1 MSMSKLHAGTAAS
14 ADGRG
19 ERAYRRIANALLSE
33 IGKGRYPVGARLPTE
48 AQLCERFNVSRA
60 TVRAALD
67 DIERKGM
74 VRRRPKIG
82 TVVTAREDMNRYAV
96 AVGSLS
102 DLLQFLD
109 STVVRPREIE
119 EVVADKALA
128 ADLRCDAGTAWI
140 RVGTVRTPAAESVP
154 ISWTDYYLPPKFRDV
169 VPQFGKRVGPI
180 YPLLERKYGIAISR
194 IEQDIGAC
202 LLRKPMAG
210 LLAAKERA
218 PALRVIHRMV
228 DSDGMPLYCTVSIYP
243 AERFRYVQ
251 VMTRNGS

>member
-1 MSMSKLHAGTAAS
+1 MSRSHANTTAPTESGAARAYQRIAS
-14 ADGRG
+14 A
-19 ERAYRRIANALLSE
+19 LLDE
-33 IGKGRYPVGARLPTE
+33 IGVGRYPVGARLPTE

-82 TVVTAREDMNRYAV
+82 TVVTASEVKNRYAV
-96 AVGSLS
+96 SVGSLS

-109 STVVRPREIE
+109 STVVRPREVEDI
-119 EVVADKALA
+119 VASEALA
-128 ADLRCDAGTAWI
+128 AELHCEAGTAWI

-154 ISWTDYYLPPKFRDV
+154 ISWTDYYLPPRFRAV

-180 YPLLERKYGIAISR
+180 YPLLERRYGIAIAR

-202 LLRKPMAG
+202 LLREPVAG
-210 LLAAKERA
+210 LLVAKPRT

-228 DSDGMPLYCTVSIYP
+228 DAAGTPIYCTVSTYP

-251 VMTRNGS
+251 TMTRSG

>member
-1 MSMSKLHAGTAAS
+1 MSRLQGSTN
-14 ADGRG
+14 GRG
-19 ERAYRRIANALLSE
+19 ERAYRRIASALLDE
-33 IGKGRYPVGARLPTE
+33 IGGGRYPVGARLPTE

-82 TVVTAREDMNRYAV
+82 TVVTASEVKNRYAV
-96 AVGSLS
+96 SVGSLS

-109 STVVRPREIE
+109 STVVRPREVEDI
-119 EVVADKALA
+119 VASKALA
-128 ADLRCDAGTAWI
+128 AELHCEEGTGWI

-154 ISWTDYYLPPKFRDV
+154 ISWTDYYLPRRFRAV
-169 VPQFGKRVGPI
+169 IAQFGKRVGPI
-180 YPLLERKYGIAISR
+180 YPLLERKYGMAIAR

-202 LLRKPMAG
+202 LLREPMAG
-210 LLAAKERA
+210 LLSAKPRA

-228 DSDGMPLYCTVSIYP
+228 DAEGLPIYCTISVYP

-251 VMTRNGS
+251 VMTRSG

>member
-1 MSMSKLHAGTAAS
+1 MSRLHGNTV

-19 ERAYRRIANALLSE
+19 ERVYQRIASALLAE
-33 IGKGRYPVGARLPTE
+33 IGGGRYPVGARLPTE
-48 AQLCERFNVSRA
+48 AQLCERFSVSRA

-82 TVVTAREDMNRYAV
+82 TVVTAKEDRNRYAV
-96 AVGSLS
+96 SVGSLS

-119 EVVADKALA
+119 DVVADRTLA
-128 ADLRCDAGTAWI
+128 TELHCDEGTAWI
-140 RVGTVRTPAAESVP
+140 RVGTVRTPASDSVP
-154 ISWTDYYLPPKFRDV
+154 ISWTDYYLPPKFKAV
-169 VPQFGKRVGPI
+169 VPQFGRRVGPI
-180 YPLLERKYGIAISR
+180 YPLLERKYGIAIAR

-202 LLRKPMAG
+202 ALARPLADLLV
-210 LLAAKERA
+210 AKARS

-228 DSDGMPLYCTVSIYP
+228 DGAGLPLYCTISVYP

-251 VMTRNGS
+251 VMTRSGP

>member
-1 MSMSKLHAGTAAS
+1 MSTLPIRTA

-19 ERAYRRIANALLSE
+19 ERAYQRIANALLSD
-33 IGKGRYPVGARLPTE
+33 IGGGRYAVGARLPTE
-48 AQLCERFNVSRA
+48 AQLCERFSVSRA

-82 TVVTAREDMNRYAV
+82 TVVTARDVKNRYAV
-96 AVGSLS
+96 SVGSLS
-102 DLLQFLD
+102 DLLVFLD
-109 STVVRPREIE
+109 STVVRPREVE
-119 EVVADKALA
+119 DVVADGALA
-128 ADLRCDAGTAWI
+128 ADLHCDAGTAWI

-154 ISWTDYYLPPKFRDV
+154 ISWTDYYLPPKFRAV

-180 YPLLERKYGIAISR
+180 YPLLERRYGLAIAR
-194 IEQDIGAC
+194 FEQDIGAC
-202 LLRKPMAG
+202 LLRQPIADLLVAKP
-210 LLAAKERA
+210 RT

-228 DSDGMPLYCTVSIYP
+228 DSEGRPLYCTISVYP

-251 VMTRNGS
+251 TMTRSG

>member
-1 MSMSKLHAGTAAS
+1 MSRLHGNTN
-14 ADGRG
+14 GHG
-19 ERAYRRIANALLSE
+19 ERAYQRIAGALLDE
-33 IGKGRYPVGARLPTE
+33 IGGGRYPVGARLPTE
-48 AQLCERFNVSRA
+48 AQLCERFKVSRA

-82 TVVTAREDMNRYAV
+82 TVVTSSEVRNRYAV
-96 AVGSLS
+96 SVGNLS

-109 STVVRPREIE
+109 STVVRPREVEDI
-119 EVVADKALA
+119 VANKALA
-128 ADLRCDAGTAWI
+128 AELHCEEGAEWI
-140 RVGTVRTPAAESVP
+140 RVGTVRTPASEPVP
-154 ISWTDYYLPPKFRDV
+154 ISWTDYYLPPGFRAV

-180 YPLLERKYGIAISR
+180 YPLLERRYDIAIAR

-202 LLRKPMAG
+202 LLRAPMAEM
-210 LLAAKERA
+210 LSAKPRA

-228 DSDGMPLYCTVSIYP
+228 DGEGAPIYCTISTYP

-251 VMTRNGS
+251 VLTRSGS